1 MKVHLC
7 GSTKILN
14 NIVIIILINHLL
26 LTLSILIKISE
37 GSVSQDAVIFCLIRS
52 YRIREENFDWKK
64 GCPPCLLLPIFY
76 TQDIIINY
84 IL

>member
-14 NIVIIILINHLL
+14 IIQIIMLLNHLL
-26 LTLSILIKISE
+26 IPLSILIKISE

-52 YRIREENFDWKK
+52 YRIREENFNWNK
-64 GCPPCLLLPIFY
+64 GFPPVYCGLFY
-76 TQDIIINY
+76 HSKYNY
-84 IL
+84 